1 MGIFNGFMK
10 ALGFES
16 ENVETKGKKKT
27 KKAPSKASFNLK
39 KDKIEKPD
47 KIDGIKVLYLEEKE
61 QCSRALDFLAADE
74 PVLLSF
80 DEIDDK
86 SYCLGFFEGVQSS
99 SKSKFLEIDKKKN
112 LYILLPEGVEIE

>member
-16 ENVETKGKKKT
+16 ENSQPKVKKKT
-27 KKAPSKASFNLK
+27 KRAPSKASFNLK
-39 KDKIEKPD
+39 KDKIERPD

-61 QCSRALDFLAADE
+61 QCFRALDYLHADE
-74 PVLLSF
+74 PVLLNF
-80 DEIDDK
+80 DDADDK
-86 SYCLGFFEGVQSS
+86 SYCFGFFEGVEQSA
-99 SKSKFLEIDKKKN
+99 KCKFIEIDKKKN

>member
-1 MGIFNGFMK
+1 MGIFMK

-16 ENVETKGKKKT
+16 ENSEPKQKKKV

-47 KIDGIKVLYLEEKE
+47 KIDGVKVIYVEENE
-61 QCSRALDFLAADE
+61 QCYRALDYLKADE
-74 PVLLSF
+74 PVLLNF
-80 DEIDDK
+80 EQADDK
-86 SYCLGFFEGVQSS
+86 SRCLGFFEGIEQGF
-99 SKSKFLEIDKKKN
+99 KCKFMEIDKKKE

>member
-1 MGIFNGFMK
+1 MGIFNGLMK

-16 ENVETKGKKKT
+16 ENAEQKSKKKS
-27 KKAPSKASFNLK
+27 KKTPSKASFNLK

-61 QCSRALDFLAADE
+61 MCTRTLDYLAADE
-74 PVLLSF
+74 PVLLSL
-80 DEIDDK
+80 DDADDR
-86 SYCLGFFEGVQSS
+86 SYYLGFFEGIQSS
-99 SKSKFLEIDKKKN
+99 SKAKFMEIDKKKN

>member
-1 MGIFNGFMK
+1 MGIFNGFMR

-16 ENVETKGKKKT
+16 ENAEPKAKKKA

-47 KIDGIKVLYLEEKE
+47 KIDGIKVLYVEEKE
-61 QCSRALDFLAADE
+61 QIFRALDYLKSDE
-74 PVLLSF
+74 PVLLNF
-80 DEIDDK
+80 DGIDDK
-86 SYCLGFFEGVQSS
+86 SYCLGFFEGVQQGM
-99 SKSKFLEIDKKKN
+99 KCKFMEIDKKKN